1 MKNYS
6 AKNVDEYIIHAPK
19 EAQNKLRELRA
30 VIRLAVPKAEE
41 SISWG
46 IPFYKYNGMLAG
58 FSSLKEHVDFGF
70 FYPIADKYKKIL
82 EKKGYITKMKIIQI
96 RFDQKVPAQEIKDIL
111 KEQAKKNEEKK

>member
-82 EKKGYITKMKIIQI
+82 EKKGYTTKMK
-96 RFDQKVPAQEIKDIL
+96 IKDIL